1 MNNRTNELLQKEY
14 AQRFLA
20 TVICVIVAAVTG
32 QLTWL
37 GRLDLFGWGSLIAA
51 VSGLAGW
58 VLTKNLIGRYR
69 QLKQLRVLEE
79 HGPYDRRE
87 FVPPQEAASAIG
99 GDVDNNRNMWG
110 SP

>member
-1 MNNRTNELLQKEY
+1 MNRTNELLQKQY

-20 TVICVIVAAVTG
+20 TVICVIVAAVTAR
-32 QLTWL
+32 LTW
-37 GRLDLFGWGSLIAA
+37 GGWLDLFGWGSLIAA

-58 VLTKNLIGRYR
+58 ILTKNLIARYT
-69 QLKQLRVLEE
+69 QFKQLRVMEE

-87 FVPPQEAASAIG
+87 FVPPQEASSQI

>member
-1 MNNRTNELLQKEY
+1 MNNPTNELLQKQY
-14 AQRFLA
+14 AKRFLA
-20 TVICVIVAAVTG
+20 TVICVIVAAVTAY
-32 QLTWL
+32 LTWL
-37 GRLDLFGWGSLIAA
+37 GRLNLIGWGSLVAA
-51 VSGLAGW
+51 LSGLAGW
-58 VLTKNLIGRYR
+58 VLTEGLIARYK
-69 QLKQLRVLEE
+69 QLQQLRVMEE